1 MEIFLI
7 FFNEKKKESGGFDWE
22 DDDIATSVGPGQVF
36 SLQCSD
42 DYLLVSSENKELRLY
57 LIICRKS
64 TSSIGTGAR
73 IHIDE
78 VCIHLSFPLFLTLS
92 LLSFTIL
99 ALHPSLPPSHFLSL
113 TVSLLLPLS
122 LSYSLSLSLSPLS
135 LTLSISVSLP
145 PFLLE
150 DILIFGNCK
159 FLYTNAS
166 SLSIALFS
174 YPLLDSTRPYFTS
187 LFSIIFYPVILFYLI
202 AASSQL
208 HSTQFNSIQFAF
220 ISYLSSSCFSY
231 DSWSSGRHHS
241 LGIFLLIARREGFPP
256 RVLISA
262 IDYRL
267 LYISLTQVCL
277 TLVKKTI

>member
-1 MEIFLI
+1 M
-7 FFNEKKKESGGFDWE
+7 
-22 DDDIATSVGPGQVF
+22 F

-78 VCIHLSFPLFLTLS
+78 VCIHLSFPLFLILS
-92 LLSFTIL
+92 LLSFTISL
-99 ALHPSLPPSHFLSL
+99 SIYPSLSL
-113 TVSLLLPLS
+113 TSSVSLS
-122 LSYSLSLSLSPLS
+122 LSYPLSLFLFPLYHLSLSH
-135 LTLSISVSLP
+135 TLSISVSLP
-145 PFLLE
+145 LFLLE

-202 AASSQL
+202 AASSPLNSTQFN
-208 HSTQFNSIQFAF
+208 STQFNSIQFAF
-220 ISYLSSSCFSY
+220 ISYPSSSGFSY

-241 LGIFLLIARREGFPP
+241 LGIFHLIARREGFPP
-256 RVLISA
+256 RVLVSA

-267 LYISLTQVCL
+267 LCISLTQVCL
-277 TLVKKTI
+277 ALVKETTSKRQCERMIKQNQILLKMFYYSSYH

>member
-1 MEIFLI
+1 M
-7 FFNEKKKESGGFDWE
+7 
-22 DDDIATSVGPGQVF
+22 F

-78 VCIHLSFPLFLTLS
+78 VCIHLSFPLFLILS

-122 LSYSLSLSLSPLS
+122 LSYSLSISLSPLS

-187 LFSIIFYPVILFYLI
+187 LFSIIFYPVIMFYLI
-202 AASSQL
+202 AASSPL
-208 HSTQFNSIQFAF
+208 HSIQFNSIQFSF
-220 ISYLSSSCFSY
+220 ILYPSSSCFSY

-256 RVLISA
+256 RVPISA

-267 LYISLTQVCL
+267 LCISLTQVCL
-277 TLVKKTI
+277 ALVKETTSKRRMKKKSDSIKNVLLFLVSLTMSLYDI